1 MSIIVETPFQNFTGL
16 DGKPLTNGK
25 VYIGQVGT
33 DPTVF
38 ANQIPVFW
46 DEALTIPASQP
57 LTTNAGYIVR
67 TGTPARVWVATD
79 YSISVKNSS
88 NVLVYYVT
96 QFGAKNFVDA
106 DDLASGNGAS
116 LVGITPAGYALGAM
130 STTVDKYVQKALSRS
145 IFDFLT
151 DAQIDDILAKTGI
164 IDIGATVS
172 SAFSSLPLGSLIEF
186 PDGLYNMGSTPLTIG
201 STGVCYISGIGFPE
215 FRWSSVDT

>member
-46 DEALTIPASQP
+46 DEALTIPAAQP
-57 LTTNAGYIVR
+57 LTTSAGYIVR
-67 TGTPARVWVATD
+67 TGTPTRVWVATD

-88 NVLVYYVT
+88 NLLVYYVA

-106 DDLASGNGAS
+106 DDLAAGNGAS
-116 LVGITPAGYALGAM
+116 LVGITPAGSASGAT
-130 STTVDKYVQKALSRS
+130 STTVDNYVTDTLPRS
-145 IFDFLT
+145 IFDFMSE
-151 DAQIDDILAKTGI
+151 AQIDGVLSGTGALDVTILSQLLSIQRHLTALYIFLLASTILATQI
-164 IDIGATVS
+164 C
-172 SAFSSLPLGSLIEF
+172 LF
-186 PDGLYNMGSTPLTIG
+186 PI
-201 STGVCYISGIGFPE
+201 
-215 FRWSSVDT
+215 